1 MSEGGSLL
9 NALKVK
15 LLEEQKE
22 LQQLRLDLEK
32 SQDELKEETE
42 KRTEVNWICVYKLT
56 LPVRPVTGYV
66 ENPHWLA
73 VCIMSEDSISFLCIR
88 ICLTK
93 GWSEPDPSPNP
104 NPHSACSRLH

>member
-1 MSEGGSLL
+1 MSEGGGSLL

-42 KRTEVNWICVYKLT
+42 KRTEVNLICIQTDT
-56 LPVRPVTGYV
+56 L
-66 ENPHWLA
+66 
-73 VCIMSEDSISFLCIR
+73 F
-88 ICLTK
+88 
-93 GWSEPDPSPNP
+93 DPLPGT
-104 NPHSACSRLH
+104 